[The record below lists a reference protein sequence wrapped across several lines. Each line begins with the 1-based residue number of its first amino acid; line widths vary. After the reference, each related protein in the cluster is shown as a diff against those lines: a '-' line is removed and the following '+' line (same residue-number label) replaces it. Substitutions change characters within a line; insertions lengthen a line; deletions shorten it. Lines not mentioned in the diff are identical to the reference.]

1 MGRLLIDRFGF
12 WKSLDLFNAYS
23 SFRGSKVRS
32 VRMAK
37 EAKKSKGKAKK
48 SNSKKGK
55 DKKINRSSSEVVT
68 KKEENDHELPKCSK
82 ATKK

>member
-1 MGRLLIDRFGF
+1 
-12 WKSLDLFNAYS
+12 
-23 SFRGSKVRS
+23 
-32 VRMAK
+32 MAK

-68 KKEENDHELPKCSK
+68 KKE
-82 ATKK
+82 

>member
-1 MGRLLIDRFGF
+1 
-12 WKSLDLFNAYS
+12 
-23 SFRGSKVRS
+23 
-32 VRMAK
+32 MAK
-37 EAKKSKGKAKK
+37 EAKKSKGKAKKSNSKK